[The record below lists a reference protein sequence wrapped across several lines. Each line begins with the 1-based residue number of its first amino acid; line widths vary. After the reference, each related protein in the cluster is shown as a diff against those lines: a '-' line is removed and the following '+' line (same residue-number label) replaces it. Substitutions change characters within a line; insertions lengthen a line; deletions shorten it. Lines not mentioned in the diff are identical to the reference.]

1 MGVVT
6 LPLLLLV
13 PVALATQIR
22 IPGLEQLQWQA
33 SQQIAEANTRLQ
45 QSLGIYQEDAARAA
59 AQFNNALAQISPEI
73 QRGAGA
79 VVAVAA
85 LVAVVG
91 LTAAACVPKSAQH

>member
-1 MGVVT
+1 MGERCASAVGVST

-59 AQFNNALAQISPEI
+59 AQFNNA
-73 QRGAGA
+73 G
-79 VVAVAA
+79 AA
-85 LVAVVG
+85 LARPAPAPPQFPDRWNRGGVSRV
-91 LTAAACVPKSAQH
+91 